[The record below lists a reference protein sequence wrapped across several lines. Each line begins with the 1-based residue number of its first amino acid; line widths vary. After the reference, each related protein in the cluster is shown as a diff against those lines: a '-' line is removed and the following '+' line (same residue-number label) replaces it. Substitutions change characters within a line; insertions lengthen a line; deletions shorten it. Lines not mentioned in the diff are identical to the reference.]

1 MPFPSTSCSG
11 QTRSESERHRK
22 AVFMQVWRM
31 FAALRLYASDKVRTL
46 PTRAGIEGL
55 RHKQRHSLTDAIEA
69 GNTGRAP
76 KNFYLPLRN
85 FFKNCQVSAKRYPS
99 RAPE

>member
-1 MPFPSTSCSG
+1 
-11 QTRSESERHRK
+11 
-22 AVFMQVWRM
+22 M

-55 RHKQRHSLTDAIEA
+55 GHKSRHSLTDAIEA

-76 KNFYLPLRN
+76 EELLHYRPEIFQKLPGVR
-85 FFKNCQVSAKRYPS
+85 
-99 RAPE
+99 